1 MAGGDEG
8 PFSSPVSE
16 AREQAPWGRAQ
27 RLVLFLE
34 TEGGFELRKWQRDEV
49 PSSGGGAG
57 PSTLAVPEKNGQDRD
72 KDRGGLEPGWGG
84 CPGPEEGGTGP
95 HLSEDDAGPEELG
108 ENGHR
113 P

>member
-1 MAGGDEG
+1 MIAGGDEG

-27 RLVLFLE
+27 RLVLFLG

-57 PSTLAVPEKNGQDRD
+57 PSTLAIPEKNGQDRD
-72 KDRGGLEPGWGG
+72 KDRGGLEPGWGAAR
-84 CPGPEEGGTGP
+84 
-95 HLSEDDAGPEELG
+95 DQRR
-108 ENGHR
+108 GHR
-113 P
+113 ASSQRGRRRT